1 MVASL
6 SLAGGCQAEEGPLLL
21 GLGGQRVQ
29 EAVVQALNSPP
40 ADPGVSAPALPP
52 SDPGGQ
58 ASRPPFSLGPR
69 NLGSH
74 PSPSTSLGPQFLFP
88 RQTPNGR
95 LPAPHPSELGLQ
107 APPPLRSRS
116 QLSSQPHPAP
126 QTRPL
131 LTSGGSDVISA
142 LDSVGSQACPA
153 LCRAALLYHLH
164 PHARPQRPGV
174 QVEPALR
181 HPPSCVRSYLEAL
194 RRLKQLAALNSFST
208 LPLEAWVGRYPA
220 SSPPPLLVRRLSWP
234 AVGETRC

>member
-1 MVASL
+1 M
-6 SLAGGCQAEEGPLLL
+6 
-21 GLGGQRVQ
+21 
-29 EAVVQALNSPP
+29 
-40 ADPGVSAPALPP
+40 
-52 SDPGGQ
+52 
-58 ASRPPFSLGPR
+58 
-69 NLGSH
+69 
-74 PSPSTSLGPQFLFP
+74 
-88 RQTPNGR
+88 PNGR
-95 LPAPHPSELGLQ
+95 LPAPHPSEPGLQ

-142 LDSVGSQACPA
+142 PDSVGSQACPA

-220 SSPPPLLVRRLSWP
+220 SSPPPLLVRRLSRGLPLERPGASSEGGHGSWSQRRAELWDWP
-234 AVGETRC
+234 PLGPFSCPCSPSGATYPQCPNSDQLVGTCPVWILVVSLSLNPLPALI